1 MPRIACINGTFMPLE
16 NATVSVMDRGFLFG
30 DGIYE
35 VTAVLDGRLVDYAA
49 HAARLARSLG
59 EIGLACPVDAAALH
73 GLHLEMIA
81 RNHLQEGVLYLQISR
96 GPAERDFIFPDNP
109 APTLVMFC
117 QHKKLAESPLAAVGM
132 KILSVPD
139 QRWARCD
146 IKSTAML
153 AQVLAKQ
160 AAHAAGCHEAW
171 MLRDGF
177 VTEGGSSTA
186 FIITRDGRLVTRP
199 LSSAVLP
206 GITRVAVMALLAAS
220 GLVLEE
226 RAFTLAE
233 AYAASEAFNTS
244 AGGFVMPVVEIDG
257 NMIGTG
263 QPGPHAMALRA
274 AYLAAARREGARQA
288 NAL

>member
-1 MPRIACINGTFMPLE
+1 MSRIACVNGIFLPLE
-16 NATVSVMDRGFLFG
+16 NASVSVTDRGFLFG

-35 VTAVLDGRLVDYAA
+35 VTAVLDGHLVDYAA
-49 HAARLARSLG
+49 HAARLARSLN

-81 RNHLQEGVLYLQISR
+81 RNDLQEGVLYLQITR
-96 GPAERDFIFPDNP
+96 GPAERDFTFPENP

-117 QHKKLAESPLAAVGM
+117 QHKKLADSPLAATGM

-160 AAHAAGCHEAW
+160 AAHTAGCHEAW

-206 GITRVAVMALLAAS
+206 GITRVAVMVLLKDT

-233 AYAASEAFNTS
+233 AHAASEAFNTS

-257 NMIGTG
+257 KMIGDG
-263 QPGPHAMALRA
+263 RPGPHATALRA
-274 AYLAAARREGARQA
+274 AYLAAARGASARGDSG
-288 NAL
+288 L